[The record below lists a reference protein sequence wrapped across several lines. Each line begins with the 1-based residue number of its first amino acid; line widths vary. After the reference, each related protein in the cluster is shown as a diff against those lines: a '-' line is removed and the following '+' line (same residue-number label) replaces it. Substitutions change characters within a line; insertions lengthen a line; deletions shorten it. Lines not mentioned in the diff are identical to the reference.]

1 MIILASASKRR
12 AELME
17 GMGIEFRVM
26 PVEVK
31 EIEVGFPGEVVRE
44 NALRK
49 LGAVEG
55 DAIAGDT
62 IVYIDGRVVGKPKDK
77 EEAAEILKLIQGRW
91 HMVVSCIAVR
101 KNGRIKSETTTTL
114 VKIREISD
122 EEIEE
127 YVNTDL
133 PYDKAGAY
141 TIADEKWKMVEI
153 YIGDWENVLGMST
166 EAVKRLLH
174 QG

>member
-12 AELME
+12 AELMKKL
-17 GMGIEFRVM
+17 GIEFIVM
-26 PVEVK
+26 PMGVEEVK
-31 EIEVGFPGEVVRE
+31 EGLPEEVVKE

-49 LGAVEG
+49 LEAVEG

-62 IVYIDGRVVGKPKDK
+62 IVYMDGKVLGKPKNKK
-77 EEAAEILKLIQGRW
+77 EAEEILKRIRNRW

-101 KNGRIKSETTTTL
+101 KNGRIENEITTTL

-127 YVNTDL
+127 YINTDL

-141 TIADEKWKMVEI
+141 TIADKKWKMVEL
-153 YIGDWENVLGMST
+153 YVGDWENVLGMST
-166 EAVKRLLH
+166 RVLKKLLH
-174 QG
+174 KG